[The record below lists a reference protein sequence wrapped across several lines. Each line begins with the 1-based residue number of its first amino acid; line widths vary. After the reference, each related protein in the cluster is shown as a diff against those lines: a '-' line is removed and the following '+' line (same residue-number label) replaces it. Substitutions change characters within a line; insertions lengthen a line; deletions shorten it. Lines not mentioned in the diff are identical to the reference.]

1 MIQRIQTV
9 FLILAALAFLALF
22 RFPFAVSD
30 IAQSGFLSDKDFDVF
45 DSPVLIVLAALG
57 GLLAIISVFLFKN
70 RPLQVR
76 LTYLTIILGV
86 LLLVAAVV
94 LFLNEDNSQQ
104 VIDKGQISDS
114 IGLYMPVLS
123 LVFGF
128 LAARFIN
135 KDEKIVRS
143 ADRLR

>member
-9 FLILAALAFLALF
+9 FLLLAALAFLALF
-22 RFPFAVSD
+22 QFPFAVSD
-30 IAQSGFLSDKDFDVF
+30 VANPGFLSDKVFNIF
-45 DSPVLIVLAALG
+45 DSPVLMVLTALG
-57 GLLAIISVFLFKN
+57 GLLSLIAIFLFKN

-76 LTYLTIILGV
+76 LTYLTIIFGV
-86 LLLVAAVV
+86 LLIVAVVV

-104 VIDKGQISDS
+104 IIDKGQISDS
-114 IGLYMPVLS
+114 LGLYMPVLG
-123 LVFGF
+123 LIFGF
-128 LAARFIN
+128 LAARFIS